1 MSKTNFEEEA
11 ETLAKNFN
19 YYLNMI
25 KGNIFSFR
33 NRLDNTEYVSLVKKV
48 DQIIAVLSSCHI
60 DMTFKLNEIDTFL
73 SIINQIQFRYNKLSS
88 KTSELFDIIIIDLV
102 GESDFEKITKDLF
115 CAIGISTVMLNFVN
129 SARNLV
135 SDMVISRNNEL
146 SVEKL
151 FESIDCVDIN
161 SESCENYCKGNGTVH

>member
-115 CAIGISTVMLNFVN
+115 CAIGIS
-129 SARNLV
+129 
-135 SDMVISRNNEL
+135 
-146 SVEKL
+146 
-151 FESIDCVDIN
+151 
-161 SESCENYCKGNGTVH
+161 